1 MEKNVYSIYNQ
12 SKTIH
17 MKAIFT
23 ILSLCFCVLAY
34 SQTTI
39 TGTVVDES
47 QEPILGANVIVIGT
61 DSGTATDYDGN
72 FSLTVSQ
79 SPPFSIEISII
90 GYKSVIEEVTSNNQ
104 SFSIVLIEGDELDEV
119 VVSASRTPESVRES
133 PVTIER
139 FDTQDIKFSTS
150 PNFYTSL
157 ENLKGVDI
165 NKGSLTFNAINTR
178 GFATFANTRFVQ
190 LVDGMD
196 NASPVLNFPVGN
208 FLGMN
213 ELDIESIEI
222 LPGASSALY
231 GANAFNGIL
240 FMTSKNPFDDQG
252 ISTYFRTGLTS
263 QEAAG
268 DHKFYDF
275 GMRAAYKFSDKLA
288 AKASFSYL
296 YGTDWYATDTN
307 EYVLGSPGEADEIL
321 PFKSSNSHDAMHI
334 YGDEV
339 ATNINDVAQTLE
351 AAGLIPPG
359 SSMFVPSEMVGRTGY
374 FEQDLTDYKAKNGKF
389 DAAVHYRPSGN
400 DFEIIW
406 NSRFGFGNTIYQ
418 GANRYQLK
426 NFIMQQHKLEISN
439 DDFFLRG
446 YTTNEAAGDSYDMRF
461 TGINMNKV
469 NADKWFGTYVGAY
482 LQGILGGAT
491 SDEAHALARI
501 FADDAYTP
509 QPGTDAFNRL
519 FNNVTSDPDISTG
532 SKFQDN
538 TGMLVGEGNYNFK
551 RLLNDMMDLQ
561 VGGSYR
567 QYSLDSKGTIMTDYD
582 GPIKYNEY
590 GGYIQAIKRFADD
603 RLKVTASIRVDK
615 NEFFDESYSP
625 RVSLVY
631 SAGENKDHNF
641 RASFQTGFR
650 NPDTQSLFI
659 GFDVGR
665 AILVGAAPDNLDR
678 RLPNTDLTGRD
689 AYFDSYTLA
698 SVLTFAQTENPAD
711 LVPVVTPLVEQEK
724 VTAFDVG
731 YRGKIGPVNVDLNG
745 YYNIYEGFIANKY
758 VVTPI
763 DGSAFDPLGS
773 GVMDVATGNTQ
784 VFQLY
789 SNSLADVK
797 SYGAVVGLSTKF
809 AGDYRIGV
817 NYTYAKFDMDSADD
831 PDFRAGFNTPENQ
844 IKVSF
849 GNPNLLENF
858 GFNVDYRYRGEYLW
872 ESSIANAL
880 MPSINVFDAQLNYSV
895 PSIKSVFKIGGT
907 NLGGDEYQS
916 AVATGF
922 IGSQYFISWTINQ

>member
-1 MEKNVYSIYNQ
+1 
-12 SKTIH
+12 

-23 ILSLCFCVLAY
+23 IFSMCFCVFAF

-39 TGTVVDES
+39 TGNVVDES
-47 QEPILGANVIVIGT
+47 QEPILGANVIVVGT
-61 DSGTATDYDGN
+61 SSGTSTDYDGN

-79 SPPFSIEISII
+79 NPPFSIEVSII
-90 GYKSVIEEVTSNNQ
+90 GYKTVMEEVTSNNQ
-104 SFSIVLIEGDELDEV
+104 SFSIVLIEGDELDEI

-139 FDTQDIKFSTS
+139 FDVQDIKFSTS

-157 ENLKGVDI
+157 ENLKGVDV

-208 FLGMN
+208 FLAMN

-240 FMTSKNPFDDQG
+240 FMNSKSPFDDQG
-252 ISTYFRTGLTS
+252 ISTYLKTGLTS

-268 DHKFYDF
+268 DNKFYDF
-275 GMRAAYKFSDKLA
+275 GVRAAYKFSDKLA

-307 EYVLGSPGEADEIL
+307 QYVLGSPGEPDDIL
-321 PFKSSNSHDAMHI
+321 PFRSSYAHDAMHI

-339 ATNINDVAQTLE
+339 ATLLDWDEIAGTPDGTL
-351 AAGLIPPG
+351 G
-359 SSMFVPSEMVGRTGY
+359 SDNVGRTGY
-374 FEQDLTDYKAKNGKF
+374 MESDLTDYKAKNGKL
-389 DAAVHYRPSGN
+389 DMAVHYRPSGN
-400 DFEIIW
+400 DFEITW

-426 NFIMQQHKLEISN
+426 NFLMQQHRLELSN
-439 DDFFLRG
+439 DDFFIRG

-469 NADKWFGTYVGAY
+469 NAEQWFGAYAQAY
-482 LQGILGGAT
+482 LGGIFGGAT
-491 SDEAHALARI
+491 PEEAHAGARI
-501 FADDAYTP
+501 FADDAFTP

-519 FNNVTSDPDISTG
+519 FNNVTRDPNIETG

-551 RLLNDMMDLQ
+551 RLLNNVMDLQ

-590 GGYIQAIKRFADD
+590 GAYIQGIKKFLDD
-603 RLKVTASIRVDK
+603 RLKLTASLRIDQ

-631 SAGENKDHNF
+631 SAGENKNHNF

-689 AYFDSYTLA
+689 AYFDSYKLS
-698 SVLTFAQTENPAD
+698 SVLEFYGALGATG
-711 LVPVVTPLVEQEK
+711 VPDFTILEPTATPLVEQEK

-731 YRGKIGPVNVDLNG
+731 YRGKIGPVNIDLNG

-758 VVTPI
+758 VVAPVN
-763 DGSAFDPLGS
+763 GSAFDES
-773 GVMDVATGNTQ
+773 GLADIIDAIPNSTSSSFDRNFLQT
-784 VFQLY
+784 FQLY
-789 SNSLADVK
+789 TNSLADVK
-797 SYGAVVGLSTKF
+797 SYGAVIGLSTTF
-809 AGDYRIGV
+809 AGDYRVGV
-817 NYTYAKFDMDSADD
+817 NYTYAMFDMDSDDD

-849 GNPNLLENF
+849 GNPQLFENF
-858 GFNVDYRYRGEYLW
+858 GFNVDFRYRGEYLW

-880 MPSINVFDAQLNYSV
+880 MPSTNVFDAQLNYSV

-916 AVATGF
+916 AVGTGF
-922 IGSQYFISWTINQ
+922 IGSQYYISWTINQ